1 MDIDLYKSWVL
12 RVSILTNART
22 FPWIER
28 HRRAE
33 FMYSFLLLLAEL
45 LINRGELL
53 TKLDVLRTLL
63 ALVVNLVSSN
73 QIFDTCLIL
82 TSEMAIITLLMLFSI
97 LFL

>member
-1 MDIDLYKSWVL
+1 MLGL
-12 RVSILTNART
+12 
-22 FPWIER
+22 
-28 HRRAE
+28 
-33 FMYSFLLLLAEL
+33 LLLLAEL
-45 LINRGELL
+45 LIDRRELL
-53 TKLDVLRTLL
+53 AKLDVLRTLL